1 MLRIVLTGGG
11 TGGHLYPA
19 LAILEAL
26 REETQI
32 EVLFI
37 GTRRGLE
44 SRIVPGQN
52 IPFKTVWISGISRGR
67 LWGNLLFPIK
77 MGVSLIQTAGIVFR
91 YRPDAVIGTGGYVSW
106 PVLRAGQLLGK
117 KTFLQ
122 EQNHQPGLVT
132 RVLSKRVTRLYLS
145 FEKTQSVFKRQD
157 NLCVT
162 GNPTRA
168 ALRKADRRTG
178 IQTFRLDPNRKV
190 LFIFGGSQ
198 GARGLNRAVVSILP
212 ALMQTTDWQIL
223 WASGPSWETEIRD
236 ASKSWEKRIRVLSYI
251 DNMGA
256 AYAAAD
262 LVICRAG
269 ATTISEVTQL
279 GLPVLFIPFP
289 AAAEGHQEANA
300 RVLADAG
307 AAEMVLE
314 SDVHGQL
321 FSRIL
326 GLIDRPEKRREMGER
341 AKTFGR
347 PRAARDIAKDILIH
361 LQDRPL
367 IEKKDNA

>member
-1 MLRIVLTGGG
+1 VRIILTGGG

-26 REETQI
+26 RERTDI
-32 EVLFI
+32 EALFI

-44 SRIVPGQN
+44 SRIVPDQG

-67 LWGNLLFPIK
+67 FWGNLLFPLK
-77 MGVSLIQTAGIVFR
+77 MGVSLIQATLILSR
-91 YRPDAVIGTGGYVSW
+91 CRPDAVIGTGGYVSW
-106 PVLRAGQLLGK
+106 PVLRAGQLLKK

-132 RVLSKRVTRLYLS
+132 RVLSRRVTRLYLS
-145 FEKTQSVFKRQD
+145 FEKTRSLFTRQD
-157 NLCVT
+157 HLLVT

-168 ALRKADRRTG
+168 TLRKADRNMGVR
-178 IQTFRLDPNRKV
+178 TFRLDPNKKV

-198 GARGLNRAVVSILP
+198 GARGLNRAMVSVLP
-212 ALMQTTDWQIL
+212 ALMQATDWQIL
-223 WASGPSWETEIRD
+223 WATGPRWEKEIRE
-236 ASKSWEKRIRVLSYI
+236 ASKTWSKRAQVLPYI
-251 DNMGA
+251 EAMGA
-256 AYAAAD
+256 AYAASD

-289 AAAEGHQEANA
+289 AAAEGHQETNA

-314 SDVHGQL
+314 SEIHGRL
-321 FSRIL
+321 LSCLL
-326 GLIDRPEKRREMGER
+326 GLIDDPQRRKDMGEK

-347 PRAARDIAKDILIH
+347 PFAARDIATDVLVH
-361 LQDRPL
+361 LGNRTES
-367 IEKKDNA
+367 EKKDNA